1 MTTPKN
7 VIRKFPP
14 FAAFQK
20 YLVSETSVG
29 NISRQ
34 EVVSMIPPL
43 VMDLKPGMVVLD
55 MCAAPGSKAAQL
67 LEMVHRGE
75 ELRVRK
81 SLKEHA
87 EADGRQVSPGAD
99 GEGEVKPEDSDET
112 LDLGDYGRATGKIT
126 LRVMFCKFW
135 DIIISLD

>member
-43 VMDLKPGMVVLD
+43 VMDLQPGMVVLD

-75 ELRVRK
+75 EARVRK
-81 SLKEHA
+81 SLKQYA
-87 EADGRQVSPGAD
+87 EVDGRQASPETEEA
-99 GEGEVKPEDSDET
+99 DET
-112 LDLGDYGRATGKIT
+112 VDMDDYGRATGKIGAWMSCHLLS
-126 LRVMFCKFW
+126 LRH
-135 DIIISLD
+135 